1 MKILKSFACSVK
13 RSMRPHGGKTFC
25 KNGENK
31 KIFDKKIFAAAVV
44 LGLCF
49 TVVIQAL
56 ALERDVDEVK
66 DSLLRLHIIANSDSA
81 EDQALKIKVRDRLLR
96 EGKLYLCGA
105 EDKDGAVLLAKEN
118 LGALKAA
125 AEDELSVNGC
135 DLPVTAEV
143 AKSEFSTRVYGGVTL
158 PAGEYDALKV
168 TIGKGE
174 GKNWWC
180 VMFPPMCV
188 SAGCEIQSDEE
199 ALCDSLSDEGAE
211 LVSGGEKYKVK
222 FKAAE
227 IYESVRGAI
236 SRLFRSE

>member
-1 MKILKSFACSVK
+1 MKVLKSFKCTVK
-13 RSMRPHGGKTFC
+13 RGITKLGKNLFC
-25 KNGENK
+25 KNGESR
-31 KIFDKKIFAAAVV
+31 KIFDKKALAAAVV

-49 TVVIQAL
+49 TLVIQAL
-56 ALERDVDEVK
+56 ALEKDVDEVK
-66 DSLLRLHIIANSDSA
+66 DSLLRLHIIANSDSE
-81 EDQALKIKVRDRLLR
+81 EDQALKIKVRDRLLS
-96 EGKLYLCGA
+96 EGKLYLGGA
-105 EDKDGAVLLAKEN
+105 KDKDGAILLAKKN
-118 LGALKAA
+118 LEALRAA
-125 AEDELSVNGC
+125 AEDELKANGC
-135 DLPVTAEV
+135 DMPVAAEV
-143 AKSEFSTRVYGGVTL
+143 AKSEFSTRVYGGISL

-168 TIGKGE
+168 TVGRGE

-188 SAGCEIQSDEE
+188 SAGCEIQSDGE

-227 IYESVRGAI
+227 IYESVRGVI